1 MRFTNTL
8 ASAAI
13 LSAIAGTA
21 AADVFSDWNL
31 VVRNNLSITSE
42 VDGSALIGGSVFGT
56 SNYAVQGVTSST
68 GDGLVVGGNLGA
80 GSNYQINN
88 GGNLRISGNVIGNA
102 NLNGGGTTIVD
113 PTVTNMVNNAMLQA
127 SNLSTYF
134 AGFGATGSIDNA
146 GNMSASTIA
155 VDAQNVAFYS
165 VTQADITGLG
175 QLNLNFGTTDTVVIN
190 FDAAAS
196 GGIANFNAPPNL
208 IGDFNQ
214 SNSSRIL
221 WNFLNTTQLNI
232 NNSFNGAILA
242 TDAELNLTG
251 GGINGSVFVDTVA
264 TMNAEIRRQTY
275 TGAVP
280 SPSSLALVTLA
291 GLVSARRRRA

>member
-21 AADVFSDWNL
+21 VADVFSDWNL

-88 GGNLRISGNVIGNA
+88 GGNLRISGAINGNA

-146 GNMSASTIA
+146 GNMSASTVA

-175 QLNLNFGTTDTVVIN
+175 QLNLNFGTADTVVIN

-214 SNSSRIL
+214 NNSTRIL

-291 GLVSARRRRA
+291 GLISARRRRA